1 MPESGLQAMHARRV
15 ADATAV
21 PGDRAAAGVYLEDG
35 QSFDVLVITSI
46 EELPPEQQG
55 GAVAA

>member
-1 MPESGLQAMHARRV
+1 MHARRV